1 MAEVLSEEII
11 EPVPF
16 EALEVNSV
24 LRYTIFTKKNDT
36 YNIYLQRGK
45 RFGMGEK
52 TKLKSQR
59 VEYIYIKQQN
69 KELFLEDV
77 LKNISEVEKRVKS
90 HDAMIGIYYDLLDSK
105 LKELFTKGID
115 KNRIELIEKFISKIV
130 DLVLSS
136 SSCVSKLINI
146 IDEHSTRYQHSM
158 NVMVY
163 SLILGKMLALKQNQL
178 ESLSLGALFHDIAK
192 IEKDFDEKKHASRG
206 LEILKENGI
215 DNSIVNRIVLEH
227 HEYLDGTGFPSALT
241 ADDISKFSQIVTIAN
256 VFDNLC
262 SATNENYSTFE
273 ALKHMKS
280 KMLSKLN
287 ESILHSFIVLFK
299 QQRS

>member
-1 MAEVLSEEII
+1 MAEELSEEII
-11 EPVPF
+11 EPIPF

-52 TKLKSQR
+52 IKLKSQR

-77 LKNISEVEKRVKS
+77 LKNIDEVEKRVKS
-90 HDAMIGIYYDLLDSK
+90 YDAMIGIYYDLLDFR
-105 LKELFTKGID
+105 LKEIFVKGID
-115 KNRIELIEKFISKIV
+115 RNSVEVVEKFISKIV
-130 DLVLSS
+130 NLVLSS
-136 SSCVSKLINI
+136 SSCVTKLINI
-146 IDEHSTRYQHSM
+146 IDEYSTRYQHSM

-163 SLILGKMLALKQNQL
+163 SLILGKMLSLKQNQL

-192 IEKDFDEKKHASRG
+192 IEKGFDEQKHTLRG
-206 LEILKENGI
+206 IEILKENGI
-215 DNSIVNRIVLEH
+215 NDPIVNRIVSEH
-227 HEYLDGTGFPSALT
+227 HEYLDGTGFPNALT
-241 ADDISKFSQIVTIAN
+241 ADKISKFSQIVTIAN
-256 VFDNLC
+256 IFDNLC
-262 SATNENYSTFE
+262 SVTNENYSTFE
-273 ALKHMKS
+273 ALKYMKS

-299 QQRS
+299 KQRS

>member
-1 MAEVLSEEII
+1 MAEKFSEEII
-11 EPVPF
+11 EPIPF

-59 VEYIYIKQQN
+59 VEYVYIKQQS

-77 LKNISEVEKRVKS
+77 LKNIDEVEKRVSS
-90 HDAMIGIYYDLLDSK
+90 HDAIIGVYYDLLDFYTK
-105 LKELFTKGID
+105 DIFTNGLN
-115 KNRIELIEKFISKIV
+115 KNSIEFIKKFIFKVV

-136 SSCVSKLINI
+136 SSCVTKLINI
-146 IDEHSTRYQHSM
+146 IDEHSTEYQHSM

-163 SLILGKMLALKQNQL
+163 SLILGKMLSLKQDQL
-178 ESLSLGALFHDIAK
+178 EVLSLGALFHDIAK
-192 IEKDFDEKKHASRG
+192 IEKNIDENLHPILG
-206 LEILKENGI
+206 VDLLKEYGV
-215 DNSIVNRIVLEH
+215 DDAIVNRIVSEH
-227 HEYLDGTGFPSALT
+227 HEYLDGSGTPNALSA
-241 ADDISKFSQIVTIAN
+241 DKISKFSQIVTITN
-256 VFDNLC
+256 TFDNLC
-262 SATNENYSTFE
+262 SSDRENLSTFE
-273 ALKHMKS
+273 ALKYMKS

-287 ESILHSFIVLFK
+287 ETVLHSFIVLFK
-299 QQRS
+299 KQRS